1 MISGIRDGKSIKYK
15 DFGEMY
21 IPYPKIEEQ
30 IEIGQ
35 ELSNDSELLEI
46 ESQILEIT
54 SGFLELEKVKI
65 YE

>member
-1 MISGIRDGKSIKYK
+1 
-15 DFGEMY
+15 MY

-35 ELSNDSELLEI
+35 ELSNDSELQEI
-46 ESQILEIT
+46 ESQILKIT
-54 SGFLELEKVKI
+54 SGFLDLEKVKI